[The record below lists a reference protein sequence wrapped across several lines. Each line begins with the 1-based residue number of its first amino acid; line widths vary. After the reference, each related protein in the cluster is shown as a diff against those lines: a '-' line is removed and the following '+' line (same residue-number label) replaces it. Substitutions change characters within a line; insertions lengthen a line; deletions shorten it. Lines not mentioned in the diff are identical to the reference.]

1 MQKEVVRVRIEE
13 SSLRLKREA
22 LVNWIGQVEIR
33 KGMGIN
39 TEEMKQEEMKKGE
52 MENWGIVG
60 EQTLSHL
67 LALLLNFSE
76 SQLTLI
82 KHKISANFLQTQDHS

>member
-1 MQKEVVRVRIEE
+1 
-13 SSLRLKREA
+13 
-22 LVNWIGQVEIR
+22 
-33 KGMGIN
+33 MGIN
-39 TEEMKQEEMKKGE
+39 TEEMKQEEMEKQGE
-52 MENWGIVG
+52 MENWGILG